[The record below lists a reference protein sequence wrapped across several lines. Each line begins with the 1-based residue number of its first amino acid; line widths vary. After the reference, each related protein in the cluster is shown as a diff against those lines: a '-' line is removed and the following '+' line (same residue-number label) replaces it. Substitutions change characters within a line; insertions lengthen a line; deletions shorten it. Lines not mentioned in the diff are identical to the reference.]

1 VVGRA
6 WADCDENPG
15 GDHPE
20 DNPADVGEERDTT
33 AAGGGGMNQ

>member
-15 GDHPE
+15 GDNTE
-20 DNPADVGEERDTT
+20 DETADVGEERDTI
-33 AAGGGGMNQ
+33 AACGGGMNQ